1 MFINRDQSNSTSLG
15 NAPIA
20 GTSGLDKQVGRKK
33 PHFLTL
39 VREREREREGG
50 RETMGYLSS
59 LSEAFGLFIVSC
71 NDNVNTTQ

>member
-15 NAPIA
+15 NASIA

-39 VREREREREGG
+39 VREKREGG

>member
-15 NAPIA
+15 NASIA

-39 VREREREREGG
+39 VREREREGG

>member
-15 NAPIA
+15 NASIA

-39 VREREREREGG
+39 VRERGREGDDG
-50 RETMGYLSS
+50 IFVLLE
-59 LSEAFGLFIVSC
+59 
-71 NDNVNTTQ
+71 